1 LYLIPPA
8 DCLILSL
15 NLTHLKRLLKIL
27 RISFLALIACLIF
40 LILALQTDYVQ
51 NKIIGWVTH
60 RLSKELKTEVS
71 IQHIRF
77 SFFNRVNLEGALIR
91 DRKQDT
97 LLYAGQL
104 KLRMTDWF
112 FLKDKIELSY
122 LGLEETKIRLNRKD
136 SVWNYAFLAD
146 YFAGSDTST
155 KKKEPINLQIKKIDI
170 KFIDFVQDD
179 RWVGERIIFR
189 SRAILLDAE
198 ELQLKK
204 NYFAIHSIQLDRPFF
219 QIQNLTGLRP
229 PQPPSASA
237 LKDTGMY
244 FNPGHLHL
252 LVKQLK
258 IQKGSIFVD
267 DDFDKPIPGF
277 DGAHVDLT
285 NLTGQID
292 QLEFLEDTLR
302 AKIQLGVKDRSG
314 LEIKKLATQFRF
326 TPQIMEL
333 DQLDLITNKSHL
345 KNYYAMKFS
354 DFNED
359 FGHYISKVVMDGR
372 FDQSKIHTDDLAYF
386 APELKD
392 LHTSITVSGNF
403 LGTVEDYKVSGLRAA
418 AGKQTLLTGNLS
430 MKGLPEWSQTRFT
443 LTNGSLRTTAYDLG
457 LIFPELK
464 DVKDPNLSALGEI
477 IYRGNISGDKG
488 KYITAG
494 SLATRLGGL
503 VADLQLTLPSKGE
516 PIYKGKLETVR
527 FNVGRL
533 LGDSNLGVVSFK
545 GEIDGSSFTFN
556 KLKTALTGEITALE
570 YNGYNYSNI
579 VVNGTLQKRYFNSE
593 LKIND
598 PNIDLTSSMEID
610 FTGNL
615 PRINAVGDLV
625 HSDLKALHFSN
636 RPLQITGLLDLN
648 FTGSNIDNFTG
659 SAKFLNAAI
668 KDDQV
673 QLKFDSLNLQSSNAD
688 SIKLIHLSSNEFDG
702 TVLGKF
708 SILDLPSGILG
719 FLSNYYPAYIKTP
732 KNIPLNQQFSFVLNT
747 RNNFEPYMK
756 LLLPGSSGFN
766 NVVISGSVDTRMKKI
781 RMDARIPYGT
791 INGISFS
798 GFDLLGNGNKDTL
811 TALATINSIQ
821 LNDSIHLPNTK
832 LRITSHNDHSVV
844 SLRTSADITLN
855 DADIQADVY
864 TLSDGVKVKFRPSS
878 FVLNEKKWNIE
889 KEGTFSIRNKEVAA
903 QNIRFT
909 QGFQE
914 ISIQTDE
921 KDGHTNNLAVQL
933 NNVILGDLS
942 SLFFQDPRIEGIT
955 SGNVYLN
962 DFFQRFHA
970 EAQLTTE
977 QFRLND
983 DSVGQVNISASYDQ
997 KTGLIPF
1004 SVTSP
1009 NPNYRLAASGN
1020 YNLKDSSGNALY
1032 TEIDVTDTKIDFLR
1046 YFLSDLFSDMSGKA
1060 EGKLII
1066 KGKPDQPD
1074 LLGDIHLKKAGL
1086 KVNYTQVY
1094 YTIDSATISFTDE
1107 GIDFHQ
1113 FTVRDMYGQ
1122 RGVVAGKLL
1131 EKGFSNLVFDL
1142 EISTNKMLLLDTKST
1157 DNSLF
1162 YGRAI
1167 GKATLK
1173 LKGPESRCLL
1183 SLVAESNDSS
1193 HIYIPNSVSRE
1204 SGTADFIVFREYG
1217 KQMVAE
1223 KPKSNFNLSMDLDIT
1238 ATNQVNIDVILDE
1251 LTGDVIKAVG
1261 NGKLRIR
1268 TGVNEPLTI
1277 RGRYNIEKGS
1287 YDFNFQSIVKKPFI
1301 LIPDAGNYIEW
1312 NGDPY
1317 KADLQIDAQYVAER
1331 VSLSDLVSSL
1341 NMSGTVKGYRGDVYV
1356 IAMLRN
1362 QLSAPDIRF
1371 KIDFP
1376 QGSPVKTDN
1385 EFNAFLKR
1393 LENDQNEIL
1402 KQVAFLIALNSF
1414 APAEVNTG
1422 GPNPYSITSLVGNTI
1437 SQAVTRAVNKIFS
1450 NFLYSVFKDKSLR
1463 FDMGSSVYSSGSLA
1477 APEGSVSADNNRLD
1491 RTRVDLRLAY
1501 AFNND
1506 NIIVTVGSDID
1517 FSLGSSTTVQGSNT
1531 QWLPNLNIEF
1541 VLTKDRKLRLI
1552 IFNKTTLD
1560 VSFGRRNRQGI
1571 SISYRKDFDKP
1582 VADREKEIKVPP
1594 PPEGT
1599 KINQ

>member
-1 LYLIPPA
+1 MTA
-8 DCLILSL
+8 
-15 NLTHLKRLLKIL
+15 LLV
-27 RISFLALIACLIF
+27 FF
-40 LILALQTDYVQ
+40 ILALQTDYVQ
-51 NKIIGWVTH
+51 NRLIGWATQ
-60 RLSKELKTEVS
+60 RLSRELKTEVS

-77 SFFNRVNLEGALIR
+77 SFFNRLNLEGALIR
-91 DRKQDT
+91 DQKKDT

-104 KLRMTDWF
+104 KLRITDWF

-122 LGLEETKIRLNRKD
+122 LGLEDTKIRLNRKD
-136 SVWNYAFLAD
+136 STWNYAFLSD
-146 YFAGSDTST
+146 YFASSDTSK
-155 KKKEPINLQIKKIDI
+155 KKKEPLQFQLKKIDI
-170 KFIDFVQDD
+170 KQFDFVQDD
-179 RWVGERIIFR
+179 RWVGERMIFR
-189 SRAILLDAE
+189 SRALLLDAE

-204 NYFAIHSIQLDRPFF
+204 NYLAIRSVQLDKPFF

-229 PQPPSASA
+229 PQPPKPSTA
-237 LKDTGMY
+237 KDTGMY

-252 LVKQLK
+252 LVRQLK
-258 IQKGSIFVD
+258 IHQGSIFVD
-267 DDFDKPIPGF
+267 DDFDKPIKGF
-277 DGAHVDLT
+277 DGAHVDLS
-285 NLTGQID
+285 NLTGEIEG
-292 QLEFLEDTLR
+292 LELLEDTLR
-302 AKIQLGVKDRSG
+302 AKVHLGVKDRSG
-314 LEIKKLATQFRF
+314 LEIKKLTTQFRF

-333 DQLDLITNKSHL
+333 AKMDMLIGKSHL
-345 KNYYAMKFS
+345 KNYYAMKYT

-359 FGHYISKVVMDGR
+359 FSHYISQVTMDAR
-372 FDQSKIHTDDLAYF
+372 FNQSTIHTDDLAYF

-392 LHTSITVSGNF
+392 LHTSFVVSGNF
-403 LGTVEDYKVSGLRAA
+403 LGTVEDYKVNQLKAA
-418 AGKQTLLTGNLS
+418 AGKKTLLTGNLE
-430 MKGLPEWSQTRFT
+430 MKGLPDWDKTKFKLS
-443 LTNGSLRTTAYDLG
+443 NGLLRTDAYDLG
-457 LIFPELK
+457 LFFPDLK
-464 DVKDPNLSALGEI
+464 DVKEPNLHTLGEI
-477 IYRGNISGDKG
+477 IYRGNFSGDKG
-488 KYITAG
+488 KYISSG
-494 SLATRLGGL
+494 SIATRQGGL
-503 VADLQLTLPSKGE
+503 VADMQLTLPAKGE
-516 PIYKGKLETVR
+516 PMYKGKLETVR

-533 LGDSNLGVVSFK
+533 LGDSNLGAVSFK
-545 GEIDGSSFTFN
+545 GKIDGSSFSFN
-556 KLKTALTGEITALE
+556 KLKTALTGEIAALE
-570 YNGYNYSNI
+570 YNGYTYSNI
-579 VVNGTLQKRYFNSE
+579 EVNGTIQRRYFNSE

-625 HSDLKALHFSN
+625 HSDLQALHFTN
-636 RPLQITGLLDLN
+636 RPLQVTGLLDLN

-659 SAKFLNAAI
+659 SAKFLNAAL
-668 KDDQV
+668 KDDKVKLQ
-673 QLKFDSLNLQSSNAD
+673 FDSLNLQASNAD

-708 SILDLPSGILG
+708 SILDLPSGILS
-719 FLSNYYPAYIKTP
+719 FLSNYYPAYIQKP
-732 KNIPLNQQFSFVLNT
+732 KAIPLNQQFSFVLNT
-747 RNNFEPYMK
+747 RNNFEPYIK
-756 LLLPGSSGFN
+756 LLVPGSGGFN

-781 RMDARIPYGT
+781 RMDARVPYGI

-798 GFDLLGNGNKDTL
+798 GFDLFGNGNKDTL
-811 TALATINSIQ
+811 TALASINSIQ

-832 LRITSHNDHSVV
+832 LKITSHNDHSVV

-864 TLSDGVKVKFRPSS
+864 TLTDGIRVKFRPSS
-878 FVLNEKKWNIE
+878 FVLNEKKWIIE
-889 KEGTFSIRNKEVAA
+889 KDGNFSVRNKEVFA

-955 SGNVYLN
+955 SGSIYLN

-970 EAQLTTE
+970 EAQLTAE

-983 DSVGQVNISASYDQ
+983 DSVGQVNINAAYDQ
-997 KTGLIPF
+997 LTGKIPF
-1004 SVTSP
+1004 SVSSP
-1009 NPNYRLAASGN
+1009 NPDYRFAASGN
-1020 YNLKDSSGNALY
+1020 YNLKDSSGNALF
-1032 TEIDVTDTKIDFLR
+1032 TEIDVSDTKIDFLR
-1046 YFLSDLFSDMSGKA
+1046 YFLSDLFSDMRGKA
-1060 EGKLII
+1060 QGKLIVR
-1066 KGKPDQPD
+1066 GDPTSPD
-1074 LLGDIHLKKAGL
+1074 LLGDIRLINAGL

-1094 YTIDSATISFTDE
+1094 YTIDTATISFTEE
-1107 GIDFHQ
+1107 GIDFHR
-1113 FTVRDMYGQ
+1113 FTIRDQYNQPGI
-1122 RGVVAGKLL
+1122 VSGKLL
-1131 EKGFSNLVFDL
+1131 EKGFSNLFFDL
-1142 EISTNKMLLLDTKST
+1142 EIATNKMLLLDTKAT

-1162 YGRAI
+1162 YGKAI

-1173 LKGPESRCLL
+1173 LKGPESKCVL

-1204 SGTADFIVFREYG
+1204 SGTADFIVFRDYG
-1217 KQMVAE
+1217 TELVPE
-1223 KPKSNFNLSMDLDIT
+1223 KPKSNFNLSMDLDIS

-1261 NGKLRIR
+1261 NGKLKIR
-1268 TGVNEPLTI
+1268 TGFNEPLTI
-1277 RGRYNIEKGS
+1277 RGRYNIERGN
-1287 YDFNFQSIVKKPFI
+1287 YDFNFQSIVKKPFV
-1301 LIPDAGNYIEW
+1301 LMPDAGNYIEW
-1312 NGDPY
+1312 TGDPY
-1317 KADLQIDAQYVAER
+1317 KADLQIDAQYLAER

-1393 LENDQNEIL
+1393 LERDQNEIL

-1414 APAEVNTG
+1414 APADVNAG
-1422 GPNPYSITSLVGNTI
+1422 GTNPYSITSLVGNTI

-1463 FDMGSSVYSSGSLA
+1463 FDMGSSVYSSSSLSTPGA
-1477 APEGSVSADNNRLD
+1477 GVTTDNRLD

-1517 FSLGSSTTVQGSNT
+1517 INLGSAASVQSSNT

-1541 VLTKDRKLRLI
+1541 VLSKDRKLRLI

-1571 SISYRKDFDKP
+1571 SISYRKDFDKLI
-1582 VADREKEIKVPP
+1582 ADKPREITVPP
-1594 PPEGT
+1594 PPENG
-1599 KINQ
+1599 K

>member
-1 LYLIPPA
+1 M
-8 DCLILSL
+8 
-15 NLTHLKRLLKIL
+15 
-27 RISFLALIACLIF
+27 
-40 LILALQTDYVQ
+40 LALQTDYVQ
-51 NKIIGWVTH
+51 NRLIGWATQ
-60 RLSKELKTEVS
+60 RLSRDLKTEVS

-77 SFFNRVNLEGALIR
+77 SFFNRLNLEGALIR
-91 DRKQDT
+91 DQKKDT

-104 KLRMTDWF
+104 KLRITDWF

-122 LGLEETKIRLNRKD
+122 LGLEDTKIRLNRKD
-136 SVWNYAFLAD
+136 STWNYAFLAD
-146 YFAGSDTST
+146 YFSSPNTDK
-155 KKKEPINLQIKKIDI
+155 KKKEPLELQLKKIDI
-170 KFIDFVQDD
+170 KQIDFVQDD
-179 RWVGERIIFR
+179 RWVGERMIFR
-189 SRAILLDAE
+189 SRAVLVDAE

-204 NYFAIHSIQLDRPFF
+204 NYFAIRSVQLDKPFF

-229 PQPPSASA
+229 PLPPNPLST
-237 LKDTGMY
+237 KDTGMY

-252 LVKQLK
+252 LVRQLK
-258 IQKGSIFVD
+258 IQQGSIFID
-267 DDFDKPIPGF
+267 DDFDKPIKGF
-277 DGAHVDLT
+277 DGAHVDLS

-292 QLEFLEDTLR
+292 GLELLEDTLR

-314 LEIKKLATQFRF
+314 LEIKKLTTQFRF

-333 DQLDLITNKSHL
+333 AKMDMLIGKSHL
-345 KNYYAMKFS
+345 KNYYAMKFT

-359 FGHYISKVVMDGR
+359 FSHYISKVTMDAR
-372 FDQSKIHTDDLAYF
+372 FDQSTIHTDDLAYF

-392 LHTSITVSGNF
+392 QHTSLVVSGNF
-403 LGTVEDYKVSGLRAA
+403 LGTVEDYKVTQLRAA
-418 AGKQTLLTGNLS
+418 AGKKTLLTGNLE
-430 MKGLPEWSQTRFT
+430 MKGLPDWNQTKFK
-443 LTNGSLRTTAYDLG
+443 LSNGLLRTNAYDLG
-457 LIFPELK
+457 LFFPDLK
-464 DVKDPNLSALGEI
+464 DVKEPNLYSLGEI
-477 IYRGNISGDKG
+477 IYRGDFSGDKG
-488 KYITAG
+488 KYVSAG
-494 SLATRLGGL
+494 SISTQQGGL
-503 VADLQLTLPSKGE
+503 VADMQLTLPAKGE
-516 PIYKGKLETVR
+516 PMYKGKLETVR

-533 LGDSNLGVVSFK
+533 LGDSNLGAVSFK
-545 GEIDGSSFTFN
+545 GKIDGSSFSFN
-556 KLKTALTGEITALE
+556 KLKTALTGEISALE
-570 YNGYNYSNI
+570 YNGYTYTNI
-579 VVNGTLQKRYFNSE
+579 EVNGTLQRRYFNSE

-625 HSDLKALHFSN
+625 HSDLQALHFTN
-636 RPLQITGLLDLN
+636 RPLQVTGLLDLN
-648 FTGSNIDNFTG
+648 FIGSNIDNFTG
-659 SAKFLNAAI
+659 SAKFLNAAL
-668 KDDQV
+668 KDDRVKLQ
-673 QLKFDSLNLQSSNAD
+673 FDSLNLQASNVD
-688 SIKLIHLSSNEFDG
+688 SIKLIHVSSNEFDG

-708 SILDLPSGILG
+708 SILDLPSGILS
-719 FLSNYYPAYIKTP
+719 FLANYYPAYIKPP
-732 KNIPLNQQFSFVLNT
+732 KTVPQNQQFSFVLNT
-747 RNNFEPYMK
+747 RNNFEPYVK

-766 NVVISGSVDTRMKKI
+766 NVVVSGSVDTRMKKI
-781 RMDARIPYGT
+781 RMDARVPYGT

-798 GFDLLGNGNKDTL
+798 GFDLFGNGNKDTL
-811 TALATINSIQ
+811 TALASINSIQ

-832 LRITSHNDHSVV
+832 LKITSHNDHSVV

-864 TLSDGVKVKFRPSS
+864 TLTDGVKVKFRPSS
-878 FVLNEKKWNIE
+878 FVLNDKKWNIE
-889 KEGTFSIRNKEVAA
+889 KDGNFSIRNKEVFA
-903 QNIRFT
+903 QNIRFI

-955 SGNVYLN
+955 SGNIYLN

-970 EAQLTTE
+970 DAQLTAE

-997 KTGLIPF
+997 QTGKIPF
-1004 SVTSP
+1004 SVSSP
-1009 NPNYRLAASGN
+1009 NPNYRFDASGN
-1020 YNLKDSSGNALY
+1020 YNLKDSSGNALF
-1032 TEIDVTDTKIDFLR
+1032 TEIDVADTKIDFLR
-1046 YFLSDLFSDMSGKA
+1046 YFLSDLFSDMRGKA
-1060 EGKLII
+1060 QGKLTVR
-1066 KGKPDQPD
+1066 GDPGAPD
-1074 LLGDIHLKKAGL
+1074 LLGDIRLINAGL

-1094 YTIDSATISFTDE
+1094 YTIDTATISFTEE
-1107 GIDFHQ
+1107 GIDFHR
-1113 FTVRDMYGQ
+1113 FTIRDKYNQ
-1122 RGVVAGKLL
+1122 PGVVSGKLL
-1131 EKGFSNLVFDL
+1131 EKGFSNLYFDL
-1142 EISTNKMLLLDTKST
+1142 EIATNKMLLLDTKAS

-1162 YGRAI
+1162 YGKAI
-1167 GKATLK
+1167 GKASLK
-1173 LKGPESRCLL
+1173 LKGPESKCLL

-1217 KQMVAE
+1217 TEMVPE

-1261 NGKLRIR
+1261 NGKLKIR
-1268 TGVNEPLTI
+1268 TGFNEPLTI
-1277 RGRYNIEKGS
+1277 RGRYNIERGN
-1287 YDFNFQSIVKKPFI
+1287 YDFNFQSIVKKPFV
-1301 LIPDAGNYIEW
+1301 LMPDAGNYIEW
-1312 NGDPY
+1312 TGDPY
-1317 KADLQIDAQYVAER
+1317 KADLQIDAQYLAER

-1393 LENDQNEIL
+1393 LERDQNEIL

-1414 APAEVNTG
+1414 APADVNAG
-1422 GPNPYSITSLVGNTI
+1422 GTNPYSITSLVGNTI

-1463 FDMGSSVYSSGSLA
+1463 FDMGSSVYSSSSLT
-1477 APEGSVSADNNRLD
+1477 APGAGVTADNRLD

-1517 FSLGSSTTVQGSNT
+1517 INLGSAASVQSSNT

-1541 VLTKDRKLRLI
+1541 VLSKDKKLRLI

-1571 SISYRKDFDKP
+1571 SISYRKDFDKL
-1582 VADREKEIKVPP
+1582 VADKPREITAPP
-1594 PPEGT
+1594 PPED
-1599 KINQ
+1599 KK

>member
-1 LYLIPPA
+1 M
-8 DCLILSL
+8 
-15 NLTHLKRLLKIL
+15 
-27 RISFLALIACLIF
+27 
-40 LILALQTDYVQ
+40 LALQTDYVQ
-51 NKIIGWVTH
+51 NRLIGWATQ
-60 RLSKELKTEVS
+60 RLSRDLKTEVS

-77 SFFNRVNLEGALIR
+77 SFFNRLNLEGALIR
-91 DRKQDT
+91 DQKKDT

-104 KLRMTDWF
+104 KLRITDWF

-136 SVWNYAFLAD
+136 SIWNYAFLTD
-146 YFAGSDTST
+146 YFSSSDTSK
-155 KKKEPINLQIKKIDI
+155 KKKEPLQLQLKKIDI
-170 KFIDFVQDD
+170 KQIDFVQDD
-179 RWVGERIIFR
+179 RWVGERMIFR
-189 SRAILLDAE
+189 SRAVLLDAE

-204 NYFAIHSIQLDRPFF
+204 NYFAIRSVQLDKPFF

-229 PQPPSASA
+229 PQPPKPQGI
-237 LKDTGMY
+237 KDTGMY

-252 LVKQLK
+252 LVRQLK
-258 IQKGSIFVD
+258 IQQGSIFID
-267 DDFDKPIPGF
+267 DDFDQPIKGF
-277 DGAHVDLT
+277 DGAHVDLS

-292 QLEFLEDTLR
+292 GLELLEDTLR

-314 LEIKKLATQFRF
+314 LEIKKLTTQFRL

-333 DQLDLITNKSHL
+333 AKMDLLIGKSHL
-345 KNYYAMKFS
+345 KNYYAMKFT

-359 FGHYISKVVMDGR
+359 FGHYISRVIMDAR
-372 FDQSKIHTDDLAYF
+372 FDQSNVHTDDLAYF
-386 APELKD
+386 AAELKD
-392 LHTSITVSGNF
+392 LHTSFVVSGNF
-403 LGTVEDYKVSGLRAA
+403 LGTVEDYKVSQLRAA
-418 AGKQTLLTGNLS
+418 AGKQTLLTGNLE
-430 MKGLPEWSQTRFT
+430 MKGLPDWNQTKFNIS
-443 LTNGSLRTTAYDLG
+443 NGLLRTNAYDLG
-457 LIFPELK
+457 VFFPDLK
-464 DVKDPNLSALGEI
+464 DIKEPNLYSLGEI
-477 IYRGNISGDKG
+477 IYRGNFSGDKG
-488 KYITAG
+488 KYVSAG
-494 SLATRLGGL
+494 SIATRQGGL
-503 VADLQLTLPSKGE
+503 VADMQLTLPAKGE

-533 LGDSNLGVVSFK
+533 LGDSNLGAVSFK
-545 GEIDGSSFTFN
+545 GKIDGSSFSFN
-556 KLKTALTGEITALE
+556 KLKTALTGEISALE
-570 YNGYNYSNI
+570 YNGYTYTNI
-579 VVNGTLQKRYFNSE
+579 ELNGTLQRRYFNSE

-598 PNIDLTSSMEID
+598 PNMDLTSSMEID

-625 HSDLKALHFSN
+625 HSDLQALRFTN
-636 RPLQITGLLDLN
+636 RPLQVTGLLDLN

-659 SAKFLNAAI
+659 SAKFLNAAL

-673 QLKFDSLNLQSSNAD
+673 KLQFDSLNLQASNAD

-708 SILDLPSGILG
+708 SILDLPSGILS
-719 FLSNYYPAYIKTP
+719 FLANYYPAYIKPP
-732 KNIPLNQQFSFVLNT
+732 KTVPQNQQFSFVLNT
-747 RNNFEPYMK
+747 RNNFEPYIK
-756 LLLPGSSGFN
+756 LLLPGSGGFN
-766 NVVISGSVDTRMKKI
+766 NVVVSGSVDTRMKKI
-781 RMDARIPYGT
+781 RMDARVPYGI

-798 GFDLLGNGNKDTL
+798 GFDLFGNGNKDTL
-811 TALATINSIQ
+811 TALASINSIQ
-821 LNDSIHLPNTK
+821 LNDSIHLPNTNLK
-832 LRITSHNDHSVV
+832 ITSHNDHSVV

-864 TLSDGVKVKFRPSS
+864 TLTDGVRVKFRPSS

-889 KEGTFSIRNKEVAA
+889 KEGNFSIRNKEVFA

-955 SGNVYLN
+955 SGNIYLN

-970 EAQLTTE
+970 DAQLTAE

-997 KTGLIPF
+997 LSGKIPF
-1004 SVTSP
+1004 SVSSP
-1009 NPNYRLAASGN
+1009 NPDYRFAASGN
-1020 YNLKDSSGNALY
+1020 YNLKDSSGNALF
-1032 TEIDVTDTKIDFLR
+1032 TEIDVSDTKIDFLR
-1046 YFLSDLFSDMSGKA
+1046 YFLSDLFSDMRGKA
-1060 EGKLII
+1060 QGKLIVR
-1066 KGKPDQPD
+1066 GDPSSPD
-1074 LLGDIHLKKAGL
+1074 LLGDIRLINAGL

-1094 YTIDSATISFTDE
+1094 YTIDTATISFTEE
-1107 GIDFHQ
+1107 GIDFHR
-1113 FTVRDMYGQ
+1113 FTIRDQYNQ
-1122 RGVVAGKLL
+1122 PGVVSGKLL
-1131 EKGFSNLVFDL
+1131 EKGFSNLFFDL
-1142 EISTNKMLLLDTKST
+1142 EIATNKMLLLDTKAT

-1162 YGRAI
+1162 YGKAI

-1173 LKGPESRCLL
+1173 LKGPESKCLL

-1217 KQMVAE
+1217 TELVPE

-1261 NGKLRIR
+1261 NGKLKIR
-1268 TGVNEPLTI
+1268 TGFNEPLTI
-1277 RGRYNIEKGS
+1277 RGRYNIERGN
-1287 YDFNFQSIVKKPFI
+1287 YDFNFQSIVKKPFV
-1301 LIPDAGNYIEW
+1301 LMPDAGNYIEW
-1312 NGDPY
+1312 TGDPY
-1317 KADLQIDAQYVAER
+1317 KADLQIDAQYLAER

-1393 LENDQNEIL
+1393 LERDQNEIL

-1414 APAEVNTG
+1414 APADVNAG
-1422 GPNPYSITSLVGNTI
+1422 GSNPYSITSLVGNTI

-1463 FDMGSSVYSSGSLA
+1463 FDMGSSVYSSSSLTTPGA
-1477 APEGSVSADNNRLD
+1477 GVTADNRLD

-1517 FSLGSSTTVQGSNT
+1517 INLGSAASVQSSNT

-1541 VLTKDRKLRLI
+1541 VLSKDKKLRLI

-1571 SISYRKDFDKP
+1571 SISYRKDFDKL
-1582 VADREKEIKVPP
+1582 VADKPREITAPP
-1594 PPEGT
+1594 PPEDG
-1599 KINQ
+1599 K